1 MRFTCFP
8 YYTNLT
14 TTNIDM
20 EQESGCNQ
28 ELMVKEEL
36 EQLKV
41 SLQKLT
47 ETKEALT
54 QSVSRLEIQVAQQPY
69 TVSSF

>member
-1 MRFTCFP
+1 
-8 YYTNLT
+8 
-14 TTNIDM
+14 M